1 MDLEKINNGYIK
13 LKNYLEKSS
22 NELKDL
28 QTRTSYLREDRII
41 WGGKLLEARRNNDNE
56 LAKQAEEAVKI
67 IEAKLKEI
75 KERTEVEK
83 LRYEKIQ
90 SQIDRRIETIKQ
102 DPEMKKYLD
111 DTVLRMYKRKVTKIE
126 EEKAQK
132 VEEKNKFLSLQQ
144 LLYEHPVLANNYR
157 GILSS
162 LEAGKNLNEELSKL
176 DPKDIS
182 RKVEIDNFLFPAQVD
197 RYKRNMSNLLEY
209 VEKHGIN
216 LSEDDIIKFSENL
229 VKEGLISDKKGNID
243 LVKTMNKNIS
253 GLDRQIKGYDK
264 SIRDHQTAIAKI
276 EGTRQVSE
284 PIQFATPQSPAP
296 QVEYEEQPVQAPQV
310 EYEVPAVQAPQVENE
325 EQPVQAPQVGYE
337 EPAGQAP
344 QEVYNEPVS
353 HVEYFQQE
361 GPEKPVEYKE
371 PIINE
376 MPNEMDAEVKTEEK
390 TSIKEKWHKFVEKI
404 KNFGWKKKPKRLPRY
419 EQEQISLDRKMPE
432 QVGAVQVPAREVNP
446 KRRMAQEQYNQQP
459 VNQEQYA
466 QEPINQEQNTPGQV
480 NQEQNTPEPVIQE
493 QYAQEP
499 VSQEQNT
506 PEPVNQEPTVS
517 EPVSEKNEFA
527 NSLKY
532 DIVKD
537 VVNQVKTDNLKE
549 AKKERKS
556 DDMER

>member
-13 LKNYLEKSS
+13 LKSYLEKSS

-90 SQIDRRIETIKQ
+90 SQIDRRIEAIKQ

-310 EYEVPAVQAPQVENE
+310 
-325 EQPVQAPQVGYE
+325 GYE

-446 KRRMAQEQYNQQP
+446 KRRMAQEP

-466 QEPINQEQNTPGQV
+466 QEPINQEQNTPEPV